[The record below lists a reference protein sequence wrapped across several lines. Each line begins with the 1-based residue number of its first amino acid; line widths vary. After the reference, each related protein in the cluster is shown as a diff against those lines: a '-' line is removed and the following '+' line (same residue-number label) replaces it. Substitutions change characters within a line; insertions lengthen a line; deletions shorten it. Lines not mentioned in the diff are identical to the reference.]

1 MTDALADR
9 CDALA
14 GPVVALMQRCIE
26 AQGNAAL
33 LPEVIDLLTPVREV
47 VARGSDDV
55 HATPVPRISA
65 RAVLEREI
73 PSSLV
78 PDHAPPRKLGSRR
91 DGRARSRRALAH
103 TGSDAHTRRTGCNSR
118 FAPLDYATRP

>member
-55 HATPVPRISA
+55 SSDGYRAWARSA
-65 RAVLEREI
+65 PAVLDEI
-73 PSSLV
+73 EAAAKLRDANGVWRAFSNPATGFV
-78 PDHAPPRKLGSRR
+78 KLGEACA
-91 DGRARSRRALAH
+91 GQP
-103 TGSDAHTRRTGCNSR
+103 GW
-118 FAPLDYATRP
+118 